1 MVVRQLIRA
10 KLFSVPVV
18 AGSAL
23 AIGATTSV
31 FSVFH
36 AMLIR
41 PMGSGQVENL
51 AAIWRTDE
59 AHGQKNVEVSN
70 GDLLEWR
77 RAACALDGVAL
88 ASSVN
93 LDFPLVLGG
102 VPEHVDGTTVTGN
115 FFQVVGALPH
125 AGGLLTGGGRRHTDA
140 GGAIGGG

>member
-41 PMGSGQVENL
+41 PMGFGQVENL

-59 AHGQKNVEVSN
+59 AHGEKNVEVSY

-77 RAACALDGVAL
+77 AGLR
-88 ASSVN
+88 
-93 LDFPLVLGG
+93 
-102 VPEHVDGTTVTGN
+102 VPWTEWRW
-115 FFQVVGALPH
+115 
-125 AGGLLTGGGRRHTDA
+125 RRR
-140 GGAIGGG
+140 